1 MAAPPSAMGVE
12 TMHRMLN
19 RRTLV
24 VSALAFPLS
33 TWAATWPTRPLRIV
47 LPFAAG
53 GSSDLVARLL
63 ADKLGQAL
71 GSPVVVES
79 RAGANGI
86 IASEAVARS
95 TDGHSLLWISAA
107 HAINASLYPRLP
119 YDSQRDFAPVALVA
133 SHGPMVIAVPALND
147 LGAGQVNL
155 MFNSALAVAPM
166 VKDGRVRLLA
176 QTGAQRSPAL
186 PADLPTVA
194 ETLGLTGFQVT
205 GWFGLLAPAA
215 MPADVVGQLNAECV
229 RILALP
235 ELREKLALLGSA
247 DTPTQSAREFGAFLA
262 AETDRYAR
270 VIRAAGLR
278 LETPSS

>member
-1 MAAPPSAMGVE
+1 
-12 TMHRMLN
+12 
-19 RRTLV
+19 
-24 VSALAFPLS
+24 
-33 TWAATWPTRPLRIV
+33 
-47 LPFAAG
+47 
-53 GSSDLVARLL
+53 
-63 ADKLGQAL
+63 
-71 GSPVVVES
+71 
-79 RAGANGI
+79 
-86 IASEAVARS
+86 
-95 TDGHSLLWISAA
+95 
-107 HAINASLYPRLP
+107 
-119 YDSQRDFAPVALVA
+119 
-133 SHGPMVIAVPALND
+133 
-147 LGAGQVNL
+147 

>member
-1 MAAPPSAMGVE
+1 MTTP
-12 TMHRMLN
+12 T
-19 RRTLV
+19 TLIV
-24 VSALAFPLS
+24 TQSFTDAEAALAH
-33 TWAATWPTRPLRIV
+33 AATAPTHN
-47 LPFAAG
+47 
-53 GSSDLVARLL
+53 S
-63 ADKLGQAL
+63 
-71 GSPVVVES
+71 
-79 RAGANGI
+79 
-86 IASEAVARS
+86 
-95 TDGHSLLWISAA
+95 ISAGRWVEGEA
-107 HAINASLYPRLP
+107 
-119 YDSQRDFAPVALVA
+119 
-133 SHGPMVIAVPALND
+133 
-147 LGAGQVNL
+147 
-155 MFNSALAVAPM
+155 
-166 VKDGRVRLLA
+166 DGLSVEDGL
-176 QTGAQRSPAL
+176 
-186 PADLPTVA
+186 A